1 MRYFFA
7 ERAGFPI
14 AGQRFV
20 IHDIVGGTAVGTLET
35 DDSIVLQALVDLIDS
50 KKSSV
55 VEISK
60 EDFDLCRK
68 KKPPGPEHWSPLS
81 VEMPKALP
89 QALVGQ
95 GALVANEG
103 APEGSAIVAPVV
115 DGVNEAIQLGSVDA
129 PPAPPASA
137 ETAQASEPAEPAAPQ
152 NQTPPKP
159 GRANRNR

>member
-20 IHDIVGGTAVGTLET
+20 IHDIVGGTAVGTFAT
-35 DDSIVLQALVDLIDS
+35 DDSVLIQTFLDLAAS

-55 VEISK
+55 VEISQ
-60 EDFDLCRK
+60 EDFELCRK
-68 KKPPGPEHWSPLS
+68 KKPPGPELWSPLS

-137 ETAQASEPAEPAAPQ
+137 ETAKASEPGEPPAPQ
-152 NQTPPKP
+152 NRTPPKP
-159 GRANRNR
+159 GRANRN